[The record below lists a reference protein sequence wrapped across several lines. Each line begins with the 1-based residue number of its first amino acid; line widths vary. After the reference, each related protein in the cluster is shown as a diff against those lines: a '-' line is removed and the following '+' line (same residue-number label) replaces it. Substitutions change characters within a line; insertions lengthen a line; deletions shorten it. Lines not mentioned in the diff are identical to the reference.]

1 MPYLNAALM
10 AKISRCASSNG
21 MVVSD
26 CRFAFGAYGTKH
38 AIRATKVEEF
48 LTGKVLS
55 VDVLYEAVKLLR
67 SIVVLDDDTS
77 YPAYRSSLAVGF
89 LFEFFSHLVEGN
101 AESPNGYVNG
111 YSTLMSPARHLDHNK
126 ISTLLTS
133 GKQEVELNKQY
144 HPVGKP
150 IAKSGAV
157 IQASGSIH

>member
-1 MPYLNAALM
+1 MPYLNVALM
-10 AKISRCASSNG
+10 AKISRCTSSNG
-21 MVVSD
+21 MTVSD

-67 SIVVLDDDTS
+67 SIVVPDNDTS
-77 YPAYRSSLAVGF
+77 YPAYRSSLAAGF

-101 AESPNGYVNG
+101 AESPNGYVKG
-111 YSTLMSPARHLDHNK
+111 YSTLMSPARHLDHGK
-126 ISTLLTS
+126 VSTLLTS

-144 HPVGKP
+144 HPVGEP